1 MEVKLSIPT
10 TLNEI
15 TLGQYQEFSKLDIT
29 KESEVQSKMIEIFC
43 KVPVE
48 VVRSMKAKDITDIC
62 IIINNMF
69 DVEHQMLNRFK
80 LNNKDYGFIPDLEN
94 MSFGE
99 YVDLDT
105 FMGDND
111 NLHRAMNVLYR
122 PIELLQGQRY
132 TLKEYDPDINEDAK
146 NYPLDA
152 CFFEQTER
160 GEFSAI
166 SGFTTK
172 WGWYN
177 SIYAIAN
184 GDITRFENI
193 TKLNVHECLT
203 YLTYT
208 KEKNEIEARNIK
220 SKFK

>member
-1 MEVKLSIPT
+1 MEVKLIIPT
-10 TLNEI
+10 SLNEI
-15 TLGQYQEFSKLDIT
+15 TLGQYQEFAKLDIT
-29 KESEVQSKMIEIFC
+29 KELEVQSKMIEIFC

-62 IIINNMF
+62 TIINNMF

-80 LNNKDYGFIPDLEN
+80 LNGKDYGFIPDLEN

-105 FMGDND
+105 YIGDND

-122 PIELLQGQRY
+122 PIDLKQGQRY

-152 CFFEQTER
+152 CFGAMVFFYDLGKDLSTVILNSSSKQNEENLAQYLGSLQNGGGTIPSMQSLTETLQDLK
-160 GEFSAI
+160 I
-166 SGFTTK
+166 S
-172 WGWYN
+172 
-177 SIYAIAN
+177 
-184 GDITRFENI
+184 
-193 TKLNVHECLT
+193 LN
-203 YLTYT
+203 
-208 KEKNEIEARNIK
+208 
-220 SKFK
+220 

>member
-43 KVPVE
+43 KVPTN

-62 IIINNMF
+62 TIINNMF
-69 DVEHQMLNRFK
+69 DVEHQMLNRFD
-80 LNNKDYGFIPDLEN
+80 LNGVKYGFIPDLEN

-105 FMGDND
+105 FIGDND

-122 PIELLQGQRY
+122 PIDLLQGQRY
-132 TLKEYDPDINEDAK
+132 TLKEYDPDINEEAK

-152 CFFEQTER
+152 CFGAMVFFYDLGKDLSTVILNSSSKQNEENLAQYLGSLQNGGGTIPSMQSLTEILQDLK
-160 GEFSAI
+160 I
-166 SGFTTK
+166 S
-172 WGWYN
+172 
-177 SIYAIAN
+177 
-184 GDITRFENI
+184 
-193 TKLNVHECLT
+193 LN
-203 YLTYT
+203 
-208 KEKNEIEARNIK
+208 
-220 SKFK
+220 

>member
-1 MEVKLSIPT
+1 MEVKLIIPT
-10 TLNEI
+10 SLNEI

-62 IIINNMF
+62 TIINNMF
-69 DVEHQMLNRFK
+69 DVEHQMLNRFD
-80 LNNKDYGFIPDLEN
+80 LNGVKYGFIPDLEN
-94 MSFGE
+94 ISFGE

-122 PIELLQGQRY
+122 PIDLKQGVRY
-132 TLKEYDPDINEDAK
+132 TLKEYDPDTNEEAK

-152 CFFEQTER
+152 VFGAMVFFYDL
-160 GEFSAI
+160 GKDLSI
-166 SGFTTK
+166 VIL
-172 WGWYN
+172 N
-177 SIYAIAN
+177 SSSKQNEENLAQYLGSLQN
-184 GDITRFENI
+184 GDGTIPSMQSLTEI
-193 TKLNVHECLT
+193 LQDLKISLN
-203 YLTYT
+203 
-208 KEKNEIEARNIK
+208 
-220 SKFK
+220 

>member
-1 MEVKLSIPT
+1 MEVKLIIPT
-10 TLNEI
+10 SLNEI

-62 IIINNMF
+62 TIINNMF
-69 DVEHQMLNRFK
+69 DVEHQMLNRFD
-80 LNNKDYGFIPDLEN
+80 LNGVKYGFIPDLEN
-94 MSFGE
+94 ISFGE

-122 PIELLQGQRY
+122 PIDLKQGVRY
-132 TLKEYDPDINEDAK
+132 TLKEYDPDTNEEAK

-152 CFFEQTER
+152 VFGAMVFFYDLGKDLSTVILNSSSKQNEQNLAQYLDSLQNGAGTIPSMESLK
-160 GEFSAI
+160 EILQNLKI
-166 SGFTTK
+166 S
-172 WGWYN
+172 
-177 SIYAIAN
+177 
-184 GDITRFENI
+184 
-193 TKLNVHECLT
+193 LN
-203 YLTYT
+203 
-208 KEKNEIEARNIK
+208 
-220 SKFK
+220 

>member
-1 MEVKLSIPT
+1 MKVKLSIPT

-15 TLGQYQEFSKLDIT
+15 TLGQYQEFDKLDLT

-62 IIINNMF
+62 VIINNMF
-69 DVEHQMLNRFK
+69 DTEHQFINRFQM
-80 LNNKDYGFIPDLEN
+80 NGIDYGFIPDLEN

-105 FMGDND
+105 FIGDND

-122 PIELLQGQRY
+122 PIDLKQGQRY
-132 TLKEYDPDINEDAK
+132 TLKEYNPDTNEDAK

-152 CFFEQTER
+152 VFGAIVFFYNLGKDLSTVILNSSSKQNEENLAQFLASQPNGAGRIQSMQSLTEILR
-160 GEFSAI
+160 DLKI
-166 SGFTTK
+166 S
-172 WGWYN
+172 
-177 SIYAIAN
+177 
-184 GDITRFENI
+184 
-193 TKLNVHECLT
+193 LN
-203 YLTYT
+203 
-208 KEKNEIEARNIK
+208 
-220 SKFK
+220 

>member
-1 MEVKLSIPT
+1 MEVKLNIPT

-43 KVPVE
+43 KVPAN

-62 IIINNMF
+62 TIINNMF
-69 DVEHQMLNRFK
+69 DVEHQMLNRFD
-80 LNNKDYGFIPDLEN
+80 LNGVKYGFIPDLEN

-105 FMGDND
+105 FIGDND

-122 PIELLQGQRY
+122 PIDLLQGQRY
-132 TLKEYDPDINEDAK
+132 TLKEYDPDINEEAK

-152 CFFEQTER
+152 CFGAMVFFYDLGKDLSTVILNSSSKQNEENLAQYLGSLQNGGGTIPSMQSLTEILQDLK
-160 GEFSAI
+160 I
-166 SGFTTK
+166 S
-172 WGWYN
+172 
-177 SIYAIAN
+177 
-184 GDITRFENI
+184 
-193 TKLNVHECLT
+193 LN
-203 YLTYT
+203 
-208 KEKNEIEARNIK
+208 
-220 SKFK
+220 

>member
-43 KVPVE
+43 KVPTN

-62 IIINNMF
+62 TIINNMF
-69 DVEHQMLNRFK
+69 DVEHQMLNRFD
-80 LNNKDYGFIPDLEN
+80 LNGVKYGFIPDLEN

-122 PIELLQGQRY
+122 PIDLKQGVRY
-132 TLKEYDPDINEDAK
+132 TLKEYDPDTNEEAK

-152 CFFEQTER
+152 VFGAMVFFYDLGKDLSTVILNSSSKQNEQNLAQYLD
-160 GEFSAI
+160 SLQ
-166 SGFTTK
+166 
-172 WGWYN
+172 
-177 SIYAIAN
+177 N
-184 GDITRFENI
+184 GDGTIPSMQSLTEI
-193 TKLNVHECLT
+193 LQDLKISLN
-203 YLTYT
+203 
-208 KEKNEIEARNIK
+208 
-220 SKFK
+220 

>member
-43 KVPVE
+43 KVPTN

-62 IIINNMF
+62 TIINNMF
-69 DVEHQMLNRFK
+69 DVEHQMLNRFD
-80 LNNKDYGFIPDLEN
+80 LNGVKYGFIPDLEN

-105 FMGDND
+105 FIGDND

-122 PIELLQGQRY
+122 PIDLLQGQRY
-132 TLKEYDPDINEDAK
+132 TLKEYDPDINEEAK

-152 CFFEQTER
+152 CFGAMVFFYDLGKDLSTV
-160 GEFSAI
+160 I
-166 SGFTTK
+166 L
-172 WGWYN
+172 N
-177 SIYAIAN
+177 SSSKQNEENLAQYLGSLQN
-184 GDITRFENI
+184 GDGTIPSMQSLAEI
-193 TKLNVHECLT
+193 LQDLKISLN
-203 YLTYT
+203 
-208 KEKNEIEARNIK
+208 
-220 SKFK
+220 

>member
-29 KESEVQSKMIEIFC
+29 KESEVQSKMIEVFC
-43 KVPVE
+43 KVPIE

-62 IIINNMF
+62 TIINNMF
-69 DVEHQMLNRFK
+69 DVEHQMLNRFD
-80 LNNKDYGFIPDLEN
+80 LNGVKYGFIPDLEN

-122 PIELLQGQRY
+122 PIDLLQGQRY
-132 TLKEYDPDINEDAK
+132 TLKEYDPDTNEEAK

-152 CFFEQTER
+152 CFGAMVFFYDLGKDLSTVILNSSSKQNEQNLAQYLGSLQNGGGTIPYMQSLAEILQDLK
-160 GEFSAI
+160 I
-166 SGFTTK
+166 S
-172 WGWYN
+172 
-177 SIYAIAN
+177 
-184 GDITRFENI
+184 
-193 TKLNVHECLT
+193 LN
-203 YLTYT
+203 
-208 KEKNEIEARNIK
+208 
-220 SKFK
+220 

>member
-43 KVPVE
+43 KVPAN

-62 IIINNMF
+62 TIINNMF
-69 DVEHQMLNRFK
+69 DVEHQMLNRFD
-80 LNNKDYGFIPDLEN
+80 LNGVKYGFIPDLEN

-105 FMGDND
+105 FIGDND

-122 PIELLQGQRY
+122 PIDLLQGQRY
-132 TLKEYDPDINEDAK
+132 TLKEYDPDINEEAK

-152 CFFEQTER
+152 CFGAMVFFYDLGKDLSTV
-160 GEFSAI
+160 I
-166 SGFTTK
+166 L
-172 WGWYN
+172 N
-177 SIYAIAN
+177 SSSKQNEENLAQYLGSLQN
-184 GDITRFENI
+184 GDGTIPSMQSLAEI
-193 TKLNVHECLT
+193 LQDLKISLN
-203 YLTYT
+203 
-208 KEKNEIEARNIK
+208 
-220 SKFK
+220 